1 MGNRITSECNS
12 WGVSSP
18 WIHISLTPQHP
29 EFSHLL
35 YLCPMHRRNGKSKAF
50 GQSLSILPGSL
61 WCCIRGDSQQEFALF
76 QGQNLGNKEGT
87 AALGTNFK
95 SSLCRKSPSAY
106 NKPFALV
113 LVQSHINSQ
122 VWSDF
127 QHLFSLFMPSW
138 KSHPFPGT
146 LKLLPPRWISPLAA
160 GTAFL
165 PKLLIRS
172 NQNKSQP
179 DRFQGLKLLNW
190 CVCKIIPP
198 IIED

>member
-1 MGNRITSECNS
+1 MPFLNFLFFLKVKLGNRIASECNS

-127 QHLFSLFMPSW
+127 QHLLSLSLFMKEP
-138 KSHPFPGT
+138 PFPRD
-146 LKLLPPRWISPLAA
+146 LEAA
-160 GTAFL
+160 PSKVNLSTCCRHSILTKA
-165 PKLLIRS
+165 PYQKQS
-172 NQNKSQP
+172 
-179 DRFQGLKLLNW
+179 
-190 CVCKIIPP
+190 
-198 IIED
+198 E